1 VTETGIKGN
10 FDELA
15 YCLDVHHNRK
25 AFYYYL
31 AKRTFHLLPVCNLCE
46 SSQYIK
52 TALRRNSKM
61 LRLKTAERDLN
72 DTAEHDP
79 VPGRHADHLVWIQR
93 IRVR

>member
-1 VTETGIKGN
+1 
-10 FDELA
+10 
-15 YCLDVHHNRK
+15 
-25 AFYYYL
+25 
-31 AKRTFHLLPVCNLCE
+31 
-46 SSQYIK
+46 
-52 TALRRNSKM
+52 M